1 MQIRKLN
8 NSDALGM
15 LEWMH
20 DPEIS
25 SHFRTDFSRM
35 TKKDVQKFILDAQ
48 NFHQYRHYAIVDDED
63 KYLGTISLKEI
74 DLVNMKAEYAIVLR
88 KEAMGKGV
96 AYHASKMI
104 LRIAFQE
111 LGLNKVYLNVLS
123 NNKRAI
129 ELYERLGFKFE
140 GCFRQE
146 LLINGKFEDLNWY
159 AIIKESYEL

>member
-8 NSDALGM
+8 NSDALAM

-35 TKKDVQKFILDAQ
+35 TEKDVQKFILGAQ
-48 NFHQYRHYAIVDDED
+48 DFQQHRHYAIVDDED
-63 KYLGTISLKEI
+63 RYLGTISLKEI

-96 AYHASKMI
+96 AYHASKML
-104 LRIAFQE
+104 LRIAFKE
-111 LGLNKVYLNVLS
+111 LGLNRVYLNVLS
-123 NNKRAI
+123 KNKRAI